1 MVIIGVR
8 FLTLSLEK
16 FVALFSFR
24 VELRLKFL
32 DLEGLPFLKEH
43 FNCLADPSFQNPS
56 VLMKSCK
63 GEILWNNRFIKIGGK
78 TFF

>member
-32 DLEGLPFLKEH
+32 DLEGLPFLK
-43 FNCLADPSFQNPS
+43 
-56 VLMKSCK
+56 
-63 GEILWNNRFIKIGGK
+63 G
-78 TFF
+78 TF